1 MSTQSSARTVRAVLF
16 DLDGVLTD
24 TAEYHYLAW
33 KRLADDLGIPF
44 TRADGD
50 RLRGVSRRPALEI
63 ILDLGGRTASEQ
75 EIEEWM
81 VRKNT
86 HYQELITSV
95 TSADLLP
102 GVAELLRGLKERG
115 IRIAV
120 ASASKNSPEV
130 ISRLGIE
137 DSIDKLIHGGMVERQ
152 KPHPDLFLHAAA
164 QVGVEPAE
172 CIVVEDAAAGVQA
185 AISAGMISV
194 GLGPRERVGMADRVF
209 GSLEGVTVDALLGLS
224 E

>member
-1 MSTQSSARTVRAVLF
+1 MNTQSPQRIRAVLF

-33 KRLADDLGIPF
+33 KRLADELGIPF
-44 TRADGD
+44 SRADGD
-50 RLRGVSRRPALEI
+50 SLRGVSRRPALEI
-63 ILDLGGRTASEQ
+63 ILGLGGRTASEP
-75 EIEEWM
+75 EIEQWM
-81 VRKNT
+81 DRKNA

-95 TSADLLP
+95 TPADLLP
-102 GVAELLRGLKERG
+102 GVAGLLGELRERG

-137 DSIDKLIHGGMVERQ
+137 GSIDKLIHGGMVDKQ

-164 QVGVEPAE
+164 QLGADPAE
-172 CIVVEDAAAGVQA
+172 CIVVEDAAAGVEA
-185 AISAGMISV
+185 AIAAGMASV
-194 GLGPRERVGMADRVF
+194 GLGPADRVGMADRVF
-209 GSLEGVTVDALLGLS
+209 PSLEGVTADALLGTA